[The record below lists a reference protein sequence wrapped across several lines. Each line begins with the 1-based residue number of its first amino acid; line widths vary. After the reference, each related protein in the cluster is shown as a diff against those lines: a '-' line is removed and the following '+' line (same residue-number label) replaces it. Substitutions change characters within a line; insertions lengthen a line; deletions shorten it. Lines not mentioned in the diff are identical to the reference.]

1 MDTIGSR
8 EALDT
13 LVASG
18 ACVLVDVAD
27 GTDPASVAFSGAVDA
42 VASRIPEV
50 RRARLPLPSGAELAG
65 LFGVSRAPAL
75 LLFRAGVG
83 LFAGPAAFDPAQLE
97 ALVKRAL
104 SLDMDQVRREM
115 DRERAAMAASA
126 SFRACPTS
134 KRGEFPPP

>member
-1 MDTIGSR
+1 MNTISSR

-18 ACVLVDVAD
+18 ACVLVDIAD
-27 GTDPASVAFSGAVDA
+27 AADPASVAFSETVDQ
-42 VASRIPEV
+42 VASRSPAV
-50 RRARLPLPSGAELAG
+50 RCARLPLPAGVELAR
-65 LFGVSRAPAL
+65 LFGVRAAPAL

-83 LFAGPAAFDPAQLE
+83 LFAGPASFDAAQLE

-104 SLDMDQVRREM
+104 ALDMDQVRREM
-115 DRERAAMAASA
+115 DHERAALGASA